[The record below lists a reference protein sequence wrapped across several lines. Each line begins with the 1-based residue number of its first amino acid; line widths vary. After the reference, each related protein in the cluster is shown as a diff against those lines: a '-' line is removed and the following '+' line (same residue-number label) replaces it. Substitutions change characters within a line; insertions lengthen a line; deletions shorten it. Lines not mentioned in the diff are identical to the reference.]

1 MRRLPHMSRDAG
13 AESCPSRRARGP
25 QRRAAD
31 RGMTLLEIGIALAI
45 VGLMVFVA
53 VPSIEAYAGVRAR
66 EEAGRISGAI
76 RYMYGYS
83 ALSGKVCRIVFDFD
97 ERAWWTECTEG
108 RFTVEREKEKSR
120 DGAKVDEDAKKKGK
134 DRDKFK
140 AKVEPRDEGEA
151 MRLKVEAKAEF
162 AEFKDDEMSK
172 RKLPDGANMAVWVAH
187 QREKYTK
194 GQALLFFFP
203 QGNTERA
210 QIYVSS
216 DNGDVYTLVV
226 SPLNGKVRVVDQEL
240 EVPRD

>member
-1 MRRLPHMSRDAG
+1 MRPRFLQMAG
-13 AESCPSRRARGP
+13 AAACRSRRSRPALK
-25 QRRAAD
+25 AA

-45 VGLMVFVA
+45 VALMVFVA

-66 EEAGRISGAI
+66 EEAGRVSGAI

-83 ALSGKVCRIVFDFD
+83 SLSGKVCRIVFDLD

-120 DGAKVDEDAKKKGK
+120 DGAKLDEDGRKGK
-134 DRDKFK
+134 DKFK
-140 AKVEPRDEGEA
+140 AKVEHPDEAEMMKA
-151 MRLKVEAKAEF
+151 KIEAKAEF
-162 AEFKDDEMSK
+162 SEFKNDEMSK
-172 RKLPDGANMAVWVAH
+172 RKLPDGANLAVWTAH

-194 GQALLFFFP
+194 GQALLYFFP

-210 QIYVSS
+210 QVYVSS
-216 DNGDVYTLVV
+216 DHGDVYTLVV
-226 SPLNGKVRVVDQEL
+226 SPLNGHVRVEDKEL